1 MEIFKLKQHEYAR
14 ILSPYLH
21 APIIAVRADAD
32 KGVWPNIRVTYN
44 TFPITLFT
52 QSTYGCG
59 RKVGLIEES
68 LHLNGSILVSLSYL
82 FPVVSDIELQIQYE
96 MR

>member
-1 MEIFKLKQHEYAR
+1 M

-32 KGVWPNIRVTYN
+32 KAVWSNVGVAYN

-52 QSTYGCG
+52 QSTYGCDK
-59 RKVGLIEES
+59 KVGLIEEL
-68 LHLNGSILVSLSYL
+68 LHFNGSIVVSLSL
-82 FPVVSDIELQIQYE
+82 LPIPGCFRHRTEKCS